1 MKPKAEGR
9 PCAPTDRGDK
19 RTGTLRTSST
29 QSQCSSL
36 SLPQD
41 RASQVVWAGGHLS
54 GIIHYTKVVTTKI
67 KMRNVTEKQK
77 EENWRQRDVTPHP
90 SPIHL
95 TYKIKY
101 LTLTLLLGT

>member
-9 PCAPTDRGDK
+9 PCAPTDGEDK

-41 RASQVVWAGGHLS
+41 RRASQVGGGTPDRCHPF
-54 GIIHYTKVVTTKI
+54 TKLVTIKI
-67 KMRNVTEKQK
+67 KLRT
-77 EENWRQRDVTPHP
+77 
-90 SPIHL
+90 
-95 TYKIKY
+95 
-101 LTLTLLLGT
+101 